1 LSDFTIPEILAVATP
16 QSDDRSTPLT
26 LDARTGL
33 AAERTLL
40 AWLRTGIAL
49 MGFGFVVARFGL
61 FLRELSVAADMP
73 PHVNSGLSFWFGGGL
88 MLLGVI
94 VLILAAVRHMRLIQ
108 KLSTGE
114 PYRTRP
120 FSPGVLLT
128 FLLAIVGLAMTVYLF
143 YSTR

>member
-1 LSDFTIPEILAVATP
+1 MNEPIPDN
-16 QSDDRSTPLT
+16 QHSLT

-40 AWLRTGIAL
+40 AWVRTGIAM

-61 FLRELSVAADMP
+61 FLRELSTVADLP
-73 PHVNSGLSFWFGGGL
+73 PHVNTGISFWFGGGL

-94 VLILAAVRHMRLIQ
+94 VLILAAVHHMGLMR
-108 KLSTGE
+108 KLATGE
-114 PYRTRP
+114 PYRTRQ
-120 FSPGVLLT
+120 FSLGVILT
-128 FLLAIVGLAMTVYLF
+128 FLLAALGMAMTAYLI

>member
-1 LSDFTIPEILAVATP
+1 MTS
-16 QSDDRSTPLT
+16 QSNNHPDLT

-61 FLRELSVAADMP
+61 FLRELSAAADLP
-73 PHVNSGLSFWFGGGL
+73 PRINTGISFWFGGGL
-88 MLLGVI
+88 MLLGVV
-94 VLILAAVRHMRLIQ
+94 VLILAAVHHMQLMR
-108 KLSTGE
+108 KLADGL
-114 PYRTRP
+114 PYTARKY
-120 FSPGVLLT
+120 SLGVVLT
-128 FLLAIVGLAMTVYLF
+128 FALAAIGLAMTAYLL

>member
-1 LSDFTIPEILAVATP
+1 MNSEPDHSSE
-16 QSDDRSTPLT
+16 LT

-40 AWLRTGIAL
+40 AWLRTGIAM

-61 FLRELSVAADMP
+61 FLRELSAATDLP
-73 PHVNSGLSFWFGGGL
+73 PHVNTGISFYFGGGL

-94 VLILAAVRHMRLIQ
+94 VLILAAIHHMRLMQ
-108 KLSTGE
+108 RLADGQ
-114 PYRTRP
+114 PYRTRA
-120 FSPGVLLT
+120 FSLGVILT
-128 FLLAIVGLAMTVYLF
+128 FLLAAIGMAMTAYLI